1 MLKTYI
7 DGETMIFRKDF
18 KDRASYSTTLSKKT
32 KDGEWENG
40 FIPVQFKKDVFVHNK
55 TKINIKNAWLT
66 FYKDKDGK
74 TVPLIFISEFEE
86 LEKPEEPKLPDGITE
101 FAALDDDDCP
111 F

>member
-7 DGETMIFRKDF
+7 EGETMIFRKDF
-18 KDRASYSTTLSKKT
+18 NDRAIYSTTLSKKN

-40 FIPVQFKKDVFVHNK
+40 FIPVQFRKDVFLHNK

-66 FYKDKDGK
+66 FYKDKENK
-74 TVPLIFISEFEE
+74 TVLYIFVNEFEE
-86 LEKPEEPKLPDGITE
+86 IEPKNENLPEG
-101 FAALDDDDCP
+101 FAVLEDEDCP